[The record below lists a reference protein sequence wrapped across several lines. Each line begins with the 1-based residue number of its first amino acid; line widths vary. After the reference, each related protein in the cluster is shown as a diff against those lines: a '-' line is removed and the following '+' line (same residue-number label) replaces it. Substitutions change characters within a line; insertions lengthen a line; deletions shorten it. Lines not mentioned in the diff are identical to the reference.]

1 MTTRHSASSSATD
14 ARRWKRCF
22 STWRA
27 GGGPI
32 VRSRN
37 EQQRRRC
44 ELLAQPRQR
53 DGTALLV
60 PAALVLAA
68 HSRPNL
74 LGDRAD
80 ADVGLP
86 AALRD
91 AERRSV
97 RARQRRVHRRGTV
110 VGYTLPRPA
119 RLFHLLSRRDV
130 RAQSRQPDDVAIATG
145 RIHLRADDYEH
156 CAPVD
161 RHDPGDAARDPVLW
175 LQSVV
180 P

>member
-1 MTTRHSASSSATD
+1 MTTLHSACSSATH
-14 ARRWKRCF
+14 ARRWKRGV

-27 GGGPI
+27 GGRPI

-74 LGDRAD
+74 LADRAD
-80 ADVGLP
+80 ANVGLP

-97 RARQRRVHRRGTV
+97 RAGRRRVHRRGAV
-110 VGYTLPRPA
+110 VGYP
-119 RLFHLLSRRDV
+119 
-130 RAQSRQPDDVAIATG
+130 
-145 RIHLRADDYEH
+145 LRT
-156 CAPVD
+156 
-161 RHDPGDAARDPVLW
+161 
-175 LQSVV
+175 
-180 P
+180 